1 MLLAQI
7 TDLHLRPDG
16 GHPRHDPAAALARAV
31 RVLNTMQPAPDAVV
45 LTGDV
50 IDRAAPGYGPAVA
63 ALAPLAAPLLAL
75 PGNHDR
81 AGPFRAAFGPGL
93 EAQGIAPAEG
103 HFSFA
108 APVAGHVVIGLD
120 TTSTEGPA
128 RLEAD
133 RLDWLARALAG
144 AGAPVVLALHHP
156 PFVLGIP
163 RLDRDPFEGAA
174 ELERLVRASGQVAR
188 VIAGHSH
195 RAVSR
200 LWAGVPASTAPALGH
215 TLALSLVPG
224 APHAHVAEP
233 PGLQL
238 HLAQGGDWIS
248 HTLLLPDDAPPEGF
262 SGPLTPQDA
271 ARLVGPRP

>member
-7 TDLHLRPDG
+7 TDTHLRADG
-16 GHPRHDPAAALARAV
+16 AHPRHDPAAALDRAV
-31 RVLNTMQPAPDAVV
+31 RVLNAMRPAPDAVV

-50 IDRAAPGYGPAVA
+50 IDRAAPGYGPALA
-63 ALAPLAAPLLAL
+63 ALDRLAAPLLAL

-81 AGPFRAAFGPGL
+81 AGPFRAAFGPAL
-93 EAQGIAPAEG
+93 EARGIALTEG

-108 APVAGHVVIGLD
+108 VPVAGHVVLGLD
-120 TTSTEGPA
+120 TTSAEGPA
-128 RLEAD
+128 RLDAD

-144 AGAPVVLALHHP
+144 AEAPVVLALHHP
-156 PFVLGIP
+156 PFALGIP

-174 ELERLVRASGQVAR
+174 ALERLVRASGKVAR

-200 LWAGVPASTAPALGH
+200 LWAGVQASTAPALGH
-215 TLALSLVPG
+215 ALALSLVPG

-238 HLAQGGDWIS
+238 HLSQGGDWIT

-262 SGPLTPQDA
+262 SGPLATADA
-271 ARLVGPRP
+271 ARLVGPCP